1 MAFTKIKTMKKLLVI
16 TLLFTS
22 TIAFGQEKSKWY
34 IDFEKAAQV
43 SLQTGKPILADFT
56 GSDWCGW
63 CKKLKKEV
71 FITPQFK
78 DWADQNVVL
87 LELDYPR
94 RKQQDEKIKKQNRE
108 LQQIFQV
115 RGYPT
120 IHIFNVKVNTDNQ
133 LEFLPIG
140 QTGYVAGGPTPWI
153 NNANSILKK

>member
-1 MAFTKIKTMKKLLVI
+1 MAFTKIKTMKKLLSI
-16 TLLFTS
+16 SLLFIS
-22 TIAFGQEKSKWY
+22 AVALGQEKSKWY

-63 CKKLKKEV
+63 CIKLKKEV
-71 FITPQFK
+71 FTTPQFR

-120 IHIFNVKVNTDNQ
+120 IHIFNIKVNNDNQ

-153 NNANSILKK
+153 NEANIILNK

>member
-1 MAFTKIKTMKKLLVI
+1 MMFTKLKTMKNLLLI
-16 TLLFTS
+16 IFLSASTFTFS
-22 TIAFGQEKSKWY
+22 QEKAKWHV
-34 IDFEKAAQV
+34 DFEIAAQI

-63 CKKLKKEV
+63 CIKLKKEV
-71 FITPQFK
+71 FNTPKFR

-94 RKQQDEKIKKQNRE
+94 RKKQDEKIKKQNRE

-120 IHIFNVKVNTDNQ
+120 IHIFNVMINKENQ
-133 LEFLPIG
+133 LEFIQLG

-153 NNANSILKK
+153 NKVNSILKK

>member
-1 MAFTKIKTMKKLLVI
+1 MTFIKLKNMKNLLLIIFITASTFT
-16 TLLFTS
+16 FS
-22 TIAFGQEKSKWY
+22 QEKAKWY
-34 IDFEKAAQV
+34 IDFEKAAQI

-63 CKKLKKEV
+63 CIKLKKEV
-71 FITPQFK
+71 FNTPLFR
-78 DWADQNVVL
+78 DWADQNVIL

-120 IHIFNVKVNTDNQ
+120 IHIFNIKMNKENQ
-133 LEFLPIG
+133 LEIVQLG
-140 QTGYVAGGPTPWI
+140 KTGYVAGGPTPWI
-153 NNANSILKK
+153 NQANSILKK

>member
-16 TLLFTS
+16 LLLFTS

-120 IHIFNVKVNTDNQ
+120 IHFFNIKVNTDNQ

>member
-16 TLLFTS
+16 LLLFTS
-22 TIAFGQEKSKWY
+22 TIAFGQEKAKWY
-34 IDFEKAAQV
+34 IDFEKAAQA

>member
-1 MAFTKIKTMKKLLVI
+1 MAFTKNKTMKKLLVI
-16 TLLFTS
+16 LLLFAS
-22 TIAFGQEKSKWY
+22 AIAFGQEKAKWY

-71 FITPQFK
+71 FITTQFK

-94 RKQQDEKIKKQNRE
+94 RKQQDEKIKKAKQRIATNFSGKR
-108 LQQIFQV
+108 ISYYSFFQC
-115 RGYPT
+115 
-120 IHIFNVKVNTDNQ
+120 KS
-133 LEFLPIG
+133 E
-140 QTGYVAGGPTPWI
+140 
-153 NNANSILKK
+153 

>member
-16 TLLFTS
+16 SLLFTS

-71 FITPQFK
+71 FITTQFK

-94 RKQQDEKIKKQNRE
+94 KKQQDEKIKKQNRE

>member
-1 MAFTKIKTMKKLLVI
+1 MVFIKITTMKKLLVI
-16 TLLFTS
+16 TLLFAS
-22 TIAFGQEKSKWY
+22 TIGFSQEKAKWY

-63 CKKLKKEV
+63 CIKLKKEV
-71 FITPQFK
+71 FNTSQFR

-120 IHIFNVKVNTDNQ
+120 IHIFNVKVNKENQ
-133 LEFLPIG
+133 LEFIPLG
-140 QTGYVAGGPTPWI
+140 QSGYVAGGPTPWI
-153 NNANSILKK
+153 NKAKSILKK

>member
-1 MAFTKIKTMKKLLVI
+1 MAFIKITIMKKLLFI
-16 TLLFTS
+16 TLLFAS
-22 TIAFGQEKSKWY
+22 AIVFGQEKAKWY

-63 CKKLKKEV
+63 CIKLKKEV
-71 FITPQFK
+71 FNSPQFK
-78 DWADQNVVL
+78 DWAEQNVVL

-120 IHIFNVKVNTDNQ
+120 IHIFNVKVNKDNQ
-133 LEFLPIG
+133 LEFAPLG
-140 QTGYVAGGPTPWI
+140 KTGYVAGGPTPWI
-153 NNANSILKK
+153 NEANSILKK

>member
-1 MAFTKIKTMKKLLVI
+1 MVFIKITTMKKLLVI
-16 TLLFTS
+16 TLLFAS
-22 TIAFGQEKSKWY
+22 TIAFSQEKAKWY

-63 CKKLKKEV
+63 CIKLKKEV
-71 FITPQFK
+71 FNTSQFK

-120 IHIFNVKVNTDNQ
+120 IHIFNVKVNKENQ
-133 LEFLPIG
+133 LEFVPLG

-153 NNANSILKK
+153 NKAKSIMKK